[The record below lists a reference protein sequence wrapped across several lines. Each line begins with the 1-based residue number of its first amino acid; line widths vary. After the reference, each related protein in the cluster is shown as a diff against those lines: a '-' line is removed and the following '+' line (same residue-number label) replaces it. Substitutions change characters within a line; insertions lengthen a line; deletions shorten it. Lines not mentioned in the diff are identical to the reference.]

1 MKRPRINKFV
11 SAILLLILASF
22 LTGCATAPTRENLN
36 KYTLHGTTYFSLSDL
51 CKLREVNLEYDFV
64 ARTVILSKDNHKINL
79 MVQDKLALV
88 DGVAKHLNE
97 PVDFYQDKI
106 VVPQSFKSNIF
117 DAQFKGPY
125 LCKTAFKSLS
135 AIKKIVI
142 DPGHGG
148 KDPGAIGKTGL
159 KEKDVNLDIA
169 KRLSNILKQQGAEVV
184 LTRHADNF
192 VSLTERAE
200 IANRSG
206 ADLFISIH
214 SNSSRVRSLNGLEVY
229 YVSTDESDSRRG
241 YKTAQ
246 ETLLNLDKSCF
257 ASDSLELK
265 AILWDMI
272 YTSSRAESVELSK
285 GLCKTMKNNLGVKI
299 LGAKDANFQVLR
311 LVYMPAVLIETGFL
325 SNSGEE
331 SKLKNSYY
339 RETIAESISEALCA
353 FEKDFTVMEAHK
365 R

>member
-11 SAILLLILASF
+11 PALLLLTLAFF
-22 LTGCATAPTRENLN
+22 LSGCATAPMRESFS
-36 KYTLHGTTYFSLSDL
+36 KYSLHGTTYFSLSEL
-51 CKLREVNLEYDFV
+51 CQSRGVSLEYDSV

-97 PVDFYQDKI
+97 PVDFYRDKI

-117 DAQFKGPY
+117 DAQFKGSVS
-125 LCKTAFKSLS
+125 CKIAFKSLS
-135 AIKKIVI
+135 SIKKIVI
-142 DPGHGG
+142 DAGHGG
-148 KDPGAIGKTGL
+148 RDPGAIGRTGL

-169 KRLSNILKQQGAEVV
+169 KRLGNILKEQGVEIIF
-184 LTRHADNF
+184 TRKGDNF
-192 VSLTERAE
+192 ISLTERAE
-200 IANRSG
+200 TANMSG

-214 SNSSRVRSLNGLEVY
+214 SNSSRARSLNGFEVY
-229 YVSTDESDSRRG
+229 CVSTDESDSRRG

-246 ETLLNLDKSCF
+246 ETLLNLDKACF

-285 GLCKTMKNNLGVKI
+285 GLCKTIKNNLGVKI
-299 LGAKDANFQVLR
+299 LGVKDANFQVLR

-325 SNSGEE
+325 SNLGEE

-353 FEKDFTVMEAHK
+353 FAKDFTVMEAHK